1 MSDQSLRQTMTKSVK
16 SPKQKRA
23 EKRAKTEHSSS
34 TEAQL
39 HSKKHW
45 CRRRGELAERNR
57 PLSEF

>member
-39 HSKKHW
+39 HSKKH
-45 CRRRGELAERNR
+45 
-57 PLSEF
+57 